1 MKQEE
6 ILNLNFAD
14 WSFVRRSEK
23 FKKVLDF
30 LEWFESAAMKQV
42 NIWTKYKSFQILE
55 NYEKFKFVGTYSFS
69 FTDKKLLKH
78 FLKKFKNI
86 NKTFRIFE
94 QANYFKTCWN
104 GNNCQ
109 NNNIVNKSTSN
120 YYQMKGIESFP
131 QTMNF
136 LSL

>member
-42 NIWTKYKSFQILE
+42 NIWTKYKSF
-55 NYEKFKFVGTYSFS
+55 
-69 FTDKKLLKH
+69 
-78 FLKKFKNI
+78 
-86 NKTFRIFE
+86 
-94 QANYFKTCWN
+94 
-104 GNNCQ
+104 
-109 NNNIVNKSTSN
+109 
-120 YYQMKGIESFP
+120 
-131 QTMNF
+131 
-136 LSL
+136 